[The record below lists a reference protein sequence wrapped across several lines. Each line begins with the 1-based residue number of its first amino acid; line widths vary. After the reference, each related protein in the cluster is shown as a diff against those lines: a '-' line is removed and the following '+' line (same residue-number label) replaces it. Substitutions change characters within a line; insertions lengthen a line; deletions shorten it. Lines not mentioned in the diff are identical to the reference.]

1 MDIISTGRQKNV
13 NFDGNELFPQS
24 WLKIRGGS
32 EAGYFPEVV
41 EADATDESAS
51 VSMSTITVLESTTD
65 FDDTPE
71 LSNNESDDGEIERMD
86 EIDDMNMIYSAIG
99 ILNIPTSNGENNI
112 LLSYNC
118 DDDPGREIHE
128 RWGLNGETHSNLA
141 LAETYGSL
149 CHGIVLNLPQQ
160 MFDPSSAD
168 RSSQQDVDDMLLG
181 VAEGI
186 LRRLKGTQQLTV
198 PLSIT
203 FEGSEAVS
211 DLAKE
216 NAKNYVQGYLER
228 ALHYLWKLHFGKTLG
243 QEQTNDESAIIQ
255 QCKVAVSFSASSAFE
270 AATDLADGMIE
281 EGAQYGETIKQNI
294 IPPQL
299 FGTLCNHVYTEI
311 CNGRS
316 SQIGHRN
323 ENAVEW
329 KKLAEETTTNDVA
342 VETETIAVEMDTA
355 DDTAEVDEAETL
367 KQEMNSEEKTTT
379 DIAVEIETVDD
390 TVEVDAA
397 ETLKQEMK
405 PEETITTDITAE
417 EEGSEKKIEVDATET
432 LQQHEAPISNGLRQR
447 VESVMAMALVDA
459 EDSLLELE
467 NKMEEAFLDGIAD
480 ENMGNHPV
488 PEFGGDIDAILNAMT
503 ASFLAVVDEYESLT
517 EPEMEWLE
525 IQRIEALKQTIGRGV
540 HRLFSDHLQN
550 LRDHFGHWYERTLEN
565 PLADDLDTEENQQRD
580 KNTWKLQS
588 QKSARQAD
596 EGFMKAAVG
605 SIPQICQHPEGEL
618 CDELAGMFG
627 IVEALKGLLED
638 MYEVTSARGFEEEEW
653 DDIMGANAEDA
664 NDIDLH
670 VPSKSRIGL
679 RQLIKNVKAKI
690 QKRGPAKWYE
700 RWAFKFL
707 IIGVNYVNG
716 WILLQAL
723 RREATKRD
731 QDMPKFPLF

>member
-1 MDIISTGRQKNV
+1 MM
-13 NFDGNELFPQS
+13 E
-24 WLKIRGGS
+24 
-32 EAGYFPEVV
+32 
-41 EADATDESAS
+41 
-51 VSMSTITVLESTTD
+51 
-65 FDDTPE
+65 
-71 LSNNESDDGEIERMD
+71 
-86 EIDDMNMIYSAIG
+86 
-99 ILNIPTSNGENNI
+99 
-112 LLSYNC
+112 
-118 DDDPGREIHE
+118 
-128 RWGLNGETHSNLA
+128 
-141 LAETYGSL
+141 
-149 CHGIVLNLPQQ
+149 
-160 MFDPSSAD
+160 
-168 RSSQQDVDDMLLG
+168 
-181 VAEGI
+181 
-186 LRRLKGTQQLTV
+186 
-198 PLSIT
+198 
-203 FEGSEAVS
+203 EGS
-211 DLAKE
+211 
-216 NAKNYVQGYLER
+216 R
-228 ALHYLWKLHFGKTLG
+228 H
-243 QEQTNDESAIIQ
+243 
-255 QCKVAVSFSASSAFE
+255 
-270 AATDLADGMIE
+270 
-281 EGAQYGETIKQNI
+281 GETIKQNI

-323 ENAVEW
+323 ENVVEW

-367 KQEMNSEEKTTT
+367 KQEMNSEEETTT

-390 TVEVDAA
+390 TAEVDAA

-417 EEGSEKKIEVDATET
+417 EEGSEKMIEVDATET

-467 NKMEEAFLDGIAD
+467 NKMEEAFLDGIGD
-480 ENMGNHPV
+480 ENTGNHPV

-540 HRLFSDHLQN
+540 RRLFSDHLQN

-588 QKSARQAD
+588 QKAARQAD